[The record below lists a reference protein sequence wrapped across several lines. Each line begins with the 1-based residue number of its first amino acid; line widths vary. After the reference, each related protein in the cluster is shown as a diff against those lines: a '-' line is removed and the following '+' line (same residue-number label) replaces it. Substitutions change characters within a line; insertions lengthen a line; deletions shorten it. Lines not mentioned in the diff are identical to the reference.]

1 METFNQLLNRK
12 QGALMARKNNFVSK
26 RMGFESLEGR
36 QLMAVLVNVTGGDLV
51 VTGNGQADQVEITQL
66 APNLYSVEG
75 QNGTLVNGQAS
86 GQFFA
91 TDDIRV
97 NLGGNNDRL
106 TVGDG
111 VNGGFTVLNDL
122 VIDMGAGADVVNVNG
137 VTVRDD
143 VSIRTGDGN
152 DNVTFRGTVGSQPNV
167 DFGQNDLFID
177 TGLRS
182 DTVSVQ
188 NTFVRRNIVVN
199 TGTDTFGDV
208 VDILFANVGNN
219 TNVSTGGGADLVRIS
234 DAGFNND
241 LTVIT
246 GAGNDWVS
254 LNAVQVDEFFAS
266 LGADSDRLDMRN
278 SSGRRGTVDGGTG
291 NDTMLRLNSPF
302 SEFFQSLNF

>member
-1 METFNQLLNRK
+1 
-12 QGALMARKNNFVSK
+12 MARKNNFLSK

-36 QLMAVLVNVTGGDLV
+36 QLMAVVNVTGGDLV
-51 VTGNGQADQVEITQL
+51 VTGDGQADQVAITQV
-66 APNLYSVEG
+66 APNTYAVAG
-75 QNGTLVNGQAS
+75 QNGTLVNGQVS

-106 TVGDG
+106 TVGNG
-111 VNGGFTVLNDL
+111 VNGGFSVLNDL

-143 VSIRTGDGN
+143 ATIVTGDGN

-182 DTVSVQ
+182 DTVRVQ
-188 NTFVRRNIVVN
+188 NTFVRRNMVVN

-219 TNVSTGGGADLVRIS
+219 TNVSTGGGNDIVRIS
-234 DAGFNND
+234 DVGFNND

-246 GAGNDWVS
+246 GAGNDLVR

-266 LGADSDRLDMRN
+266 MGAGDDRLEIQN
-278 SSGRRGTVDGGTG
+278 SSGNRARVDGGIG
-291 NDTMLRLNSPF
+291 NDTLLRLNSPF
-302 SEFFQSLNF
+302 GLFERISF